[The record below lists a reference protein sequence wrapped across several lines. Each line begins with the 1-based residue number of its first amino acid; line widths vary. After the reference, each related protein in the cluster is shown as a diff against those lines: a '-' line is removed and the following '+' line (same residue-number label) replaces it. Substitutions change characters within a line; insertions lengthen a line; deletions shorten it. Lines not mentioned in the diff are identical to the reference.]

1 MMNKLRQNKQHI
13 ALTNYK
19 KSNIRTYIASLA
31 TAFLLASTS
40 VNAGVIFEKKPQLR
54 NFSENVPVL
63 ETNPKPLK
71 LKRNVKTAMKTDN
84 EKNQKV
90 QAEFNGIRSI
100 TPQAIILPGTIVSIL
115 GLAFIAY
122 NLDSEFASFLDKSTL
137 RPNDV
142 FGAGYEPVL
151 KDSVSNRKELQNS

>member
-1 MMNKLRQNKQHI
+1 MGIMMNKLRQNKQHI

-19 KSNIRTYIASLA
+19 KSNIRTHIASLA

-71 LKRNVKTAMKTDN
+71 LKRDVKTAMKTDN
-84 EKNQKV
+84 EKNQKA
-90 QAEFNGIRSI
+90 QTEFNGIGSI
-100 TPQAIILPGTIVSIL
+100 APQAIVLPGTIVGIL

-122 NLDSEFASFLDKSTL
+122 NLDSGFASFLDKLTL

-142 FGAGYEPVL
+142 YGAGYEPVL
-151 KDSVSNRKELQNS
+151 KDSVSNRK